1 MDKERIF
8 EEIIEAVKNEI
19 PQTLREHIT
28 VETREVIKTNDEK
41 LHGINLRIPG
51 YDAVP
56 TIYLEDFLKDYE
68 SGRPVKEI
76 AQAAMDIMREGMN
89 SAPCTD
95 NISLR
100 YEDIE
105 DKLVLQVV

>member
-19 PQTLREHIT
+19 PQTLRDHIT

-68 SGRPVKEI
+68 KRSLLEVRTLYAKLRENYFPIKFSHYVFIEI
-76 AQAAMDIMREGMN
+76 
-89 SAPCTD
+89 
-95 NISLR
+95 
-100 YEDIE
+100 
-105 DKLVLQVV
+105 VF